1 MNSDIKYAKL
11 DELALDPENP
21 RLGRNVH
28 QKGLVQPDIL
38 KEMSKQTLDEIAIS
52 FLESGFWPHEAILC
66 VRGIIEG
73 ENKLV
78 VVEGNRR
85 LGALM
90 MLNNAFKGN
99 AFSQRW
105 KNIIDERPHP
115 NELFNKIPFIELKKR
130 EEVDAF
136 LGFRH
141 VTGIKEWA
149 PAEKAQFIT
158 YLINNRGM
166 SYVDVMRKI
175 GSKTEAVRRNYIA
188 YSMLLQMEETEDIAV
203 DRVEDK
209 FSVLFLSLREAGVRS
224 FLNVNIDAEPGE
236 AKTPIESDHLEALV
250 EYAKWLFGDDTVE
263 PFVTDSRQ
271 VGRFGVVL
279 ASADALNYVR
289 SVRRPSL
296 EKAYKLAGGEEAEII
311 DLIEQA
317 AFNIEEA
324 LSSIHLYRDD
334 ERIQKVVDR
343 LLKDADQLSKTFK
356 DS

>member
-1 MNSDIKYAKL
+1 MNSEIEYAAI
-11 DELALDPENP
+11 DELALDPQNP
-21 RLGRNVH
+21 RLGRQVH
-28 QKGLVQPDIL
+28 QQELSQTDIL
-38 KEMSKQTLDEIAIS
+38 KEMSAQTLDEIAIS

-66 VRGIIEG
+66 VKGIVEG
-73 ENKLV
+73 QEKLV

-90 MLNNAFKGN
+90 MLKDAFDGKP
-99 AFSQRW
+99 FSKRW
-105 KNIIDERPHP
+105 SNIVDGQTAP
-115 NELFNKIPFIELKKR
+115 NGLFDRIPYIELENR

-149 PAEKAQFIT
+149 PAEKAEFIT
-158 YLINNRGM
+158 YLINKRGM

-188 YSMLLQMEETEDIAV
+188 YSMLLQMEDTEGIDV
-203 DRVEDK
+203 ERVEDK
-209 FSVLFLSLREAGVRS
+209 FSVLFLSLREAGVQK
-224 FLNVNIDAEPGE
+224 FLSVNVNAEPEE
-236 AKTPIESDHLEALV
+236 AKTPIDNDHIGALV
-250 EYAKWLFGDDTVE
+250 EYSRWLFGDETDE

-279 ASADALNYVR
+279 ASAEALNYIR

-296 EKAYKLAGGEEAEII
+296 DKAYKLAGGEEAEII

-324 LSSIHLYRDD
+324 LSSIHLYRDI
-334 ERIQKVVDR
+334 ERIQKGVDR
-343 LLKDADQLSKTFK
+343 LLKDAEQLRKTFQS
-356 DS
+356 D

>member
-1 MNSDIKYAKL
+1 MNSDIEYTDL

-21 RLGRNVH
+21 RLGRYVH
-28 QKGLVQPDIL
+28 QKELTQPEIL

-52 FLESGFWPHEAILC
+52 FLESGFWPHEAVLC
-66 VRGIIEG
+66 VRDTIEG
-73 ENKLV
+73 EEKLV

-85 LGALM
+85 LGALI
-90 MLNNAFKGN
+90 MLKDAFEGN
-99 AFSQRW
+99 AFSRRW
-105 KNIIDERPHP
+105 DNIIADRPHP
-115 NELFNKIPFIELKKR
+115 KELFTRIPFIELKKR

-158 YLINNRGM
+158 YLINKRGM

-188 YSMLLQMEETEDIAV
+188 YSMLLQMEDTEDIAV

-224 FLNVNIDAEPGE
+224 FLNVNIEAEPDE
-236 AKTPIESDHLEALV
+236 AKTPIDADHIGKLV
-250 EYAKWLFGDDTVE
+250 EYARWLFGDDTDE

-271 VGRFGVVL
+271 VGRFGIVL

-324 LSSIHLYRDD
+324 LSSIHLYRDV
-334 ERIQKVVDR
+334 ERIQKGVDR
-343 LLKDADQLSKTFK
+343 LLKDSDQLAKTFK